1 MEHYKDG
8 SSEYTRNYLSLSD
21 SETPE
26 ILITQS
32 QSQNIISI
40 LHIFL
45 EDDEARWSVF
55 MYLLTIA
62 LLRGRLQLNIRDF
75 GQREDS

>member
-1 MEHYKDG
+1 MGHYKDG

-21 SETPE
+21 LETPE

-40 LHIFL
+40 LHII
-45 EDDEARWSVF
+45 WWTMS
-55 MYLLTIA
+55 
-62 LLRGRLQLNIRDF
+62 RGAVSQYDKDYFFGLGGGVNITF
-75 GQREDS
+75 TTE